1 MCAIFGS
8 FEVDKLKELALLN
21 SYRGERSFS
30 ISEYNPDTKE
40 LLTKQKCMG
49 RFSLD
54 NVELK
59 AGMYYVAHIQA
70 PTTEAS
76 AIESIHPSDRNDGHD
91 LLWHNGI
98 LKENFVEEMQ
108 STLASDQKW
117 DTGLL
122 HDWLIEEKS
131 LSDVD
136 GTFACLR
143 YVDGDIQL
151 FRNEISPLFVDDKLN
166 ISSTKFAGS
175 DPLVPNMIW
184 TLDFNEYIMNKGLSF
199 TTKENP
205 YYFG

>member
-8 FEVDKLKELALLN
+8 FEIEKLKELALLN
-21 SYRGERSFS
+21 SYRGERSYS
-30 ISEYNPDTKE
+30 ISEYSPNTKK

-49 RFSLD
+49 QFSLD

-76 AIESIHPSDRNDGHD
+76 AMESIHPSDRKDGDD

-98 LKENFVEEMQ
+98 LKEAFVREMQ
-108 STLASDQKW
+108 STLTSNQKW

-143 YVDGDIQL
+143 YINGDIQL

-175 DPLVPNMIW
+175 NPLPPNKVL
-184 TLDFNEYIMNKGLSF
+184 TLDFNEYITNEGLNF
-199 TTKENP
+199 ITKDNP

>member
-8 FEVDKLKELALLN
+8 FEVNKLKELALLN

-30 ISEYNPDTKE
+30 ISEYSPNTKK

-54 NVELK
+54 NVELT

-108 STLASDQKW
+108 SALSSDLKW

-122 HDWLIEEKS
+122 HDWLIEDKS
-131 LSDVD
+131 LNDVD

-143 YVDGDIQL
+143 YVDGDIKL
-151 FRNEISPLFVDDKLN
+151 FRNEISPLFVDSKLN
-166 ISSTKFAGS
+166 ISSTKFPGAE
-175 DPLVPNMIW
+175 PLIPNKIW
-184 TLDFNEYIMNKGLSF
+184 TLDFKEYIMNEGPSF